1 MTCAIFNL
9 FLTTYVIIPIC
20 FLIFLM
26 KIHIVEKSDAYE
38 NPRCCLC
45 SQEKVAGEVKSFNQ
59 LTRS

>member
-1 MTCAIFNL
+1 
-9 FLTTYVIIPIC
+9 
-20 FLIFLM
+20 M

-45 SQEKVAGEVKSFNQ
+45 SHEKVAGEVKSFNQ